1 MLTMTSRLQT
11 SPCVELGASPRLD
24 KLLNAEAEVLKVG
37 GNVVRLAGLYLF
49 DRGAHTFWVTRET
62 VPGNPD
68 SFVNLI
74 HYEVRGFGFGVEIL
88 FSYMS
93 FDLWANWIHSEGW
106 HLGLNGSGGIY
117 SHINGIHYDRG
128 LA

>member
-1 MLTMTSRLQT
+1 MLTITSLLQT

-49 DRGAHTFWVTRET
+49 DRGAHTFWITRET
-62 VPGNPD
+62 VSGNPD

-74 HYEVRGFGFGVEIL
+74 HYEVRRFGFGDEI
-88 FSYMS
+88 S
-93 FDLWANWIHSEGW
+93 FYFMASDL
-106 HLGLNGSGGIY
+106 
-117 SHINGIHYDRG
+117 
-128 LA
+128 